1 MSIKPISKGLS
12 GSLIRRR
19 IKPERFADEI
29 YREGRENHTQKRFI
43 SKAMNSSLA
52 TTSRR
57 KLPMHHSEYE
67 SSGRTLQRSPS
78 TLRLNRSHVK
88 HKPAARGHKYL

>member
-1 MSIKPISKGLS
+1 MNTRPISKGLS

-19 IKPERFADEI
+19 LKPERFADEI
-29 YREGRENHTQKRFI
+29 YREGRESHTQKRFI
-43 SKAMNSSLA
+43 PKAMKLSLA

-57 KLPMHHSEYE
+57 KSSMRHSEYE

-88 HKPAARGHKYL
+88 HKPAARGHKHL